1 MDTKGFRTY
10 LAKPNEVQRKWYV
23 VDATNKPLGRLASLI
38 AKVLQGKHKPNYT
51 PHIDVGDG
59 VIVINAEKVY
69 LSGKKRDQKTYVFY
83 SGYPS
88 GNKDVPFKVLI
99 EKNPEKVF
107 QLAVKRMLPKN
118 KLRDKRLKRLKVY
131 VGDNHPHENLKPE
144 PLDKLYL

>member
-1 MDTKGFRTY
+1 MNTKGFKTY
-10 LAKPNEVQRKWYV
+10 LAKPGEVQRKWYI
-23 VDATNKPLGRLASLI
+23 VDATNKPLGRLATQI
-38 AKVLQGKHKPNYT
+38 AKVLQGKHKPTYT

-59 VIVINAEKVY
+59 VIIINAEKVY
-69 LSGKKRDQKTYVFY
+69 LSGKKREQKTYVFY

-107 QLAVKRMLPKN
+107 QLAVKRMLPRN

-131 VGDNHPHENLKPE
+131 AGPNHPHENLKPE